1 MEISDFKIVRCCGRG
16 KSFNLYCF
24 NYTTTSVG
32 KQDLIRNPQF
42 PRTNPF
48 AHSIRLY
55 AFKVDDVSVASR
67 IQNVERMSARA
78 DDFFTVY
85 TDMIPLF
92 GRITEQPC
100 NRFIRLL
107 ARLFVVCKHL
117 VSDFDFLY
125 RLQPRCRQD
134 KRSHNKTLSRSL
146 TFSCP
151 RRNLASLRQ
160 RAIRRFRRIDTRADK
175 CKHAASAA
183 SAVPAVVCFR
193 QKSYSNFSG
202 GFSTN

>member
-78 DDFFTVY
+78 NDFFTVY
-85 TDMIPLF
+85 ADVIPLF
-92 GRITEQPC
+92 RFVAEKPC

-107 ARLFVVCKHL
+107 TRLFVIRKHFIA
-117 VSDFDFLY
+117 DFDFLDL
-125 RLQPRCRQD
+125 LQSCSRQD
-134 KRSHNKTLSRSL
+134 KRPRNKALSGRL
-146 TFSCP
+146 TFSCSC
-151 RRNLASLRQ
+151 RYFASLRQ
-160 RAIRRFRRIDTRADK
+160 RTIRRFRRIDARADK
-175 CKHAASAA
+175 RKHAASAA